1 MKKRR
6 VVVTGMGQVSPV
18 GNTVAQAWKNIIAGN
33 SGIRTITRFDTSDL
47 DCRIGGEV
55 KNFNIEEYISVKEA
69 RRMDLFMHYGVAAA
83 LQAIADAKLDDAPH
97 LDKTRVG
104 VIIGSGIGGISN
116 IQAVLLLSLIHI

>member
-69 RRMDLFMHYGVAAA
+69 RRMDLFSTMAWPLPY
-83 LQAIADAKLDDAPH
+83 KP
-97 LDKTRVG
+97 
-104 VIIGSGIGGISN
+104 
-116 IQAVLLLSLIHI
+116 LLMPNWMMPLI

>member
-1 MKKRR
+1 
-6 VVVTGMGQVSPV
+6 MGQVSPV

-33 SGIRTITRFDTSDL
+33 SGIHTITRFDTSDL

-97 LDKTRVG
+97 LDKTR
-104 VIIGSGIGGISN
+104 
-116 IQAVLLLSLIHI
+116 AVSYTHLTLPTIYSV